1 MEITEKKENR
11 IMDNHNSDAMELT
24 MNLVR
29 INSTDPGAYEGE
41 IGEFIFQ
48 YLKVP
53 LFFRS

>member
-29 INSTDPGAYEGE
+29 INSTDPGAYDCLLYTSDAADE
-41 IGEFIFQ
+41 
-48 YLKVP
+48 
-53 LFFRS
+53 

>member
-29 INSTDPGAYEGE
+29 IDSTDPGAYEGE
-41 IGEFIFQ
+41 IG
-48 YLKVP
+48 
-53 LFFRS
+53 RSRHQKGGPPGPF